1 MSKYNLQDLLE
12 GMSDK
17 EFADAQEKDRLEKH
31 PEKDKIKAIQAL
43 LAKEQLYYQ
52 VNRMIDQLTDRD
64 IHGVML
70 MLEGLRKEI
79 QDGIYD

>member
-1 MSKYNLQDLLE
+1 MFDQWVDLYANSEPNEKGLQKQYKRRVED
-12 GMSDK
+12 M
-17 EFADAQEKDRLEKH
+17 A
-31 PEKDKIKAIQAL
+31 KAYGYKL
-43 LAKEQLYYQ
+43 TKEQLYYQ